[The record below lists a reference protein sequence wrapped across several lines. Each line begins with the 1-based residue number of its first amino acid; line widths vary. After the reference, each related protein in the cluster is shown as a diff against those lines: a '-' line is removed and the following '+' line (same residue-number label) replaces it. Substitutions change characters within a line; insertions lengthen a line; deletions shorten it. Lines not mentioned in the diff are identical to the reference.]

1 VDRGFGEEEEKKEKD
16 VEWTAKIEIREE
28 EIPGGV

>member
-1 VDRGFGEEEEKKEKD
+1 MEKKRKKKRKKD